1 MIFFHWAIWWTS
13 TQHGVEV
20 FPKPKH
26 IMGFSFLSSEF
37 QTNFLPTGAMA
48 PKKGTV
54 TRAMKRPAA
63 KTKPARKEKKGDENE
78 GSEDF
83 EENEEPPTPEEPA
96 GVAKAKAKPKEKSKA
111 KAKAKGKAKAKATEK
126 PGVEV
131 FGFDLVL
138 DHRKFLQTTGNVVEY

>member
-1 MIFFHWAIWWTS
+1 
-13 TQHGVEV
+13 
-20 FPKPKH
+20 
-26 IMGFSFLSSEF
+26 
-37 QTNFLPTGAMA
+37 
-48 PKKGTV
+48 
-54 TRAMKRPAA
+54 MKRPAA

-138 DHRKFLQTTGNVVEY
+138 DHRKFLQTTGNVVEYWRMYMMYINVMYTIVYIFFEREREIHTNI